1 MRLFLIERESP
12 RNTISVSYCVMT
24 YTVLLVALESENKT
38 SSGFMCAPRARSR
51 YCIISTFEQRS
62 RYTFFVFI
70 TTNTFPPHTVGALS
84 LTHSNCHWIGCV
96 LACCVVVVVA
106 NSTAFGRS
114 VGSTAWALCF
124 RLTVPLLR
132 IHAVNLHHKVSIWFE
147 SCTGVC
153 VPFVSVYILSDWSHL
168 MSRVIRKRRKY
179 MVCLSVFCFV
189 LCTHDT
195 ESVQMIFC
203 V

>member
-84 LTHSNCHWIGCV
+84 LSLTLTATELDVC
-96 LACCVVVVVA
+96 LLVVCRRCRK
-106 NSTAFGRS
+106 FDGFRS
-114 VGSTAWALCF
+114 VGRFDRLSVVLSLDCAFTTHTCGKFASQGFHMIRIVYWCVCAIRVCIYSF
-124 RLTVPLLR
+124 RLVSLDVSGDSQKAE
-132 IHAVNLHHKVSIWFE
+132 IHGLFE
-147 SCTGVC
+147 C
-153 VPFVSVYILSDWSHL
+153 F
-168 MSRVIRKRRKY
+168 
-179 MVCLSVFCFV
+179 FFV